1 MKIAI
6 PTVDGKL
13 NAHFGHCKELV
24 IFSVENN
31 KVIKSEVVV
40 APKHE
45 PGVLPLFL
53 SNLGTDVVIVGGM
66 GQHAQDLFKEKDIEV
81 VMGAPIKEASVLVE
95 EYLNKTLESSE
106 NLCDH

>member
-13 NAHFGHCKELV
+13 NAHFGHCKEFV

-31 KVIKSEVVV
+31 KVLKSEVVV
-40 APKHE
+40 APRHE
-45 PGVLPLFL
+45 PGVLPRFL
-53 SNLGTDVVIVGGM
+53 NNLGTDVVIVGGM
-66 GQHAQDLFKEKDIEV
+66 GQQALSLFKERNIEV
-81 VMGAPIKEASVLVE
+81 VIGAPIKEASVLVE
-95 EYLNKTLESSE
+95 EYLNKTLGSSE